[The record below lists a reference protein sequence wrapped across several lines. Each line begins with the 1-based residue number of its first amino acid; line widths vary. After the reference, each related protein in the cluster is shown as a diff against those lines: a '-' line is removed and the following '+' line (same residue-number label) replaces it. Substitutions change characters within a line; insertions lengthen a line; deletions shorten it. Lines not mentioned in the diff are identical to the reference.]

1 MAYPQIDLPTKRV
14 ILLSGF
20 RNEVRGAHRGQI
32 VEANQI
38 EEIQDLRRF
47 AKRHPDAV
55 AFGYVRGK
63 WVPVA

>member
-20 RNEVRGAHRGQI
+20 RNEVRGAHRRQI
-32 VEANQI
+32 VEPCHI
-38 EEIQDLRRF
+38 EEIQQLRRT
-47 AKRHPDAV
+47 AVRHPDAV

-63 WVPVA
+63 WVPAA